1 MLISPGKLLITKMSF
16 TPNIHTL
23 TLSKKWKF
31 HPPLSA
37 LVSVK
42 KGAIVPNFFAIVPN
56 TDFRILYC
64 PIWDHILLSRGI
76 GEEISLI
83 SVEIC
88 RKTNIYRQRKLISS
102 SVCFCAPQARNF
114 DHFWVYCKVISPCK
128 RAFSMYFWRRFK
140 VKNVLA
146 EYENT
151 KISACGGQIV
161 KIFQNVSKKRFS
173 KGI

>member
-1 MLISPGKLLITKMSF
+1 MLYICECCISYFSTNISKNIDRHTIFLFNANAVLFSLGLCSRHLTLHQLISWLP
-16 TPNIHTL
+16 
-23 TLSKKWKF
+23 
-31 HPPLSA
+31 PPLRLTPPS
-37 LVSVK
+37 
-42 KGAIVPNFFAIVPN
+42 
-56 TDFRILYC
+56 
-64 PIWDHILLSRGI
+64 
-76 GEEISLI
+76 EEISLI

-102 SVCFCAPQARNF
+102 SVCFCAPQARNV
-114 DHFWVYCKVISPCK
+114 DHFWVHCKAISPCK

-161 KIFQNVSKKRFS
+161 KIFQKVSKKRFS